1 MSEERGSAPAILMAF
16 LLGGVVGAGL
26 ALLFAPLSG
35 RETRERIRDLAEEV
49 KEKAEG
55 AIDEIRDKVK
65 ETLDVGKKTL
75 EEKKSIVTAAYEAGK
90 EAMEKEKEK
99 LTHK

>member
-1 MSEERGSAPAILMAF
+1 MTEERGSAPAVLLAF

-26 ALLFAPLSG
+26 ALVFAPLSG
-35 RETRERIRDLAEEV
+35 RETRERIKDLTEEV

-55 AIDEIRDKVK
+55 AIEEIRDKVK

-75 EEKKSIVTAAYEAGK
+75 EEKKSILTAAVEAGK
-90 EAMEKEKEK
+90 EAFDKEKAR

>member
-1 MSEERGSAPAILMAF
+1 MTEERGNARVTLLAF

-35 RETRERIRDLAEEV
+35 KETRDRIKDLVEEV

-55 AIDEIRDKVK
+55 AVEEIKDKVK

-75 EEKKSIVTAAYEAGK
+75 EEKKSMVTAAFEAGRD
-90 EAMEKEKEK
+90 AMEKEKEK
-99 LTHK
+99 LSQR

>member
-1 MSEERGSAPAILMAF
+1 MSDERGSAPVILLAF

-35 RETRERIRDLAEEV
+35 KETRDRIKDLVEEV

-55 AIDEIRDKVK
+55 AVEEIKDKVK
-65 ETLDVGKKTL
+65 ETLDMGKKTL
-75 EEKKSIVTAAYEAGK
+75 EEKKSIVTAAFEAGRD
-90 EAMEKEKEK
+90 AMEKEKEK
-99 LTHK
+99 LSHR

>member
-1 MSEERGSAPAILMAF
+1 MSEEKGSAPAILLAF
-16 LLGGVVGAGL
+16 VLGGIVGAGL

-35 RETRERIRDLAEEV
+35 RETRERIKDLAEEM

-55 AIDEIRDKVK
+55 AIEEIRDKVK

-75 EEKKSIVTAAYEAGK
+75 EEKKSIVTAAIEAGK
-90 EAMEKEKEK
+90 EAFEKEREK
-99 LTHK
+99 LTQK

>member
-1 MSEERGSAPAILMAF
+1 MSEERGSAPAILLAF

-26 ALLFAPLSG
+26 ALLFAPQSG
-35 RETRERIRDLAEEV
+35 KETRERIKDLTDEV
-49 KEKAEG
+49 REKAEG
-55 AIDEIRDKVK
+55 AIEEIRDKVK

-75 EEKKSIVTAAYEAGK
+75 EEKKSIVSAALEAGK
-90 EAMEKEKEK
+90 EAFEKEKEK

>member
-1 MSEERGSAPAILMAF
+1 MSDDRGSAPVILLAF

-35 RETRERIRDLAEEV
+35 KETRDRIKDLVEEV

-55 AIDEIRDKVK
+55 AVEEIKDKVK
-65 ETLDVGKKTL
+65 ETLDMGKKTL
-75 EEKKSIVTAAYEAGK
+75 EEKKSIVTAAYEAGRD
-90 EAMEKEKEK
+90 AMEKEKEK
-99 LTHK
+99 LSQR